1 MTFIKDAMKDVLI
14 SSTTSMSD
22 DSFASESLTT
32 EYILSSK
39 GISYSLKSLIDIEA
53 ADYSFIDKVIAQI
66 VSDQLQIELL
76 TLIKAKSIR
85 EFDDHYAKKLIIHVI
100 YSNLTVQDHTIDI
113 ASMLITR
120 LDQHQMIL
128 EKTWMN
134 KIDLVIDMRT
144 DSLRFSNFNPTSQKS
159 IALFSSNKSITKQK
173 SLTSTHILKRP
184 FTSITSQFSQK
195 SLSFSQKKSSI
206 EQLKPRDATL
216 TSVKIPK
223 STSGSMNIA
232 IIEAATYRMLVKRS
246 DVKTFAVIVS
256 KIDRLITTVEN
267 KLEEVNLHELSHVEI
282 LEEIKVKLSF
292 EYHDYLDVFD
302 RAMIDQLS
310 SHHFYDHKIEL
321 IDEETSFRS
330 RLYQMFD
337 HKLQKVKK
345 YLIDHLNK
353 EFIFFSFASYASLI
367 LFIEKKDESLRF
379 CVDYRKL
386 NALIKRDR
394 YSLSL
399 IDETLARIQES
410 KYLTRL
416 NIIVAFNKL
425 HMHSDSEDLTIF
437 IIFFDSYKYHIM
449 LFELTNES
457 TFYQHYMNDVLFK
470 YLHQFCQIYLD
481 DIIIYS
487 KILKK
492 HRRHVWLILHRLRE
506 VDLQIDIN
514 KCEFH
519 VQKIIF
525 LELLMSIEE
534 LKMNSRKMQ
543 AVVDWSTLNNLT
555 QMQFFIDFCN
565 FYRRFIKNFS
575 KIVRSMIRFTQKKI
589 IFEWNEVCQIVF
601 DHMKRRMIET
611 SILRHFDQTRE
622 AILEIDSFDYVND
635 EVLSQYDDEE
645 VLHSIVFYSKNMSS
659 AECNYEI
666 YDKEL
671 LIIIWAFEHWRLELK
686 LTDISIKMFIDHQTL
701 ILLMKDK
708 ELSRRQMRWVQKFAD
723 FNFRIMYRSDKQN
736 IKIDALTRQADVVLR
751 DSEDE
756 RVCYQWITILT
767 SNRIKIA
774 DLKKNISEPIYKQVL
789 ETNEIDE
796 NCMLLREA
804 IARDETQYE
813 DIKLKNCRI
822 QNEILYHDNQL
833 WVSFNELLQ
842 MNLIREVHNQSSMS
856 HSDILRTVKI
866 IKRNYYWSFMRKT
879 INRYIRNCYICQRSK
894 TSRNKS
900 NDLLQSLSISE
911 QRWQNI
917 VMNFIID
924 LSDSY
929 DYNAILTVICRLS
942 KERHYISCITDDED
956 ITVEKTAEML
966 LQWVYRFHDLS
977 NFIVF
982 DRDSQFIF
990 ILWKFLCKRLSIS
1003 LRLFIVYHSQIDDQ
1017 SERVN
1022 QNVERYLRFFCLYMQ
1037 NDWVKWLLMIEFV
1050 DNNVLSSIIFLILFF
1065 MNKSFHS
1072 HMSFDPD
1079 IIEYES
1085 IRERLQIVRVEDI
1098 FDHMNKTLIFAREAL
1113 TKTRERMV
1121 KQANKHRK
1129 KINYEIESKM
1139 FLNERNIVTA
1149 RLFKKLD
1156 DKMLDSFKVTDS
1168 VDFFYKLKLSDT
1180 MRIHDVFHSELLRS
1194 VDDDSLPGQKNEFSR
1209 SIVVNDENEWK
1220 IDDILNSRRYRRWLQ
1235 YQVKWK
1241 NYDND
1246 LNWYNADDDEFM
1258 NAQEMINDFHIKYSR
1273 KAH

>member
-1 MTFIKDAMKDVLI
+1 MKDVLI
-14 SSTTSMSD
+14 SSTTSTSD

-32 EYILSSK
+32 ECVLSSNE
-39 GISYSLKSLIDIEA
+39 ISYSLKSLIDIGA
-53 ADYSFIDKVIAQI
+53 AGYSFIDEVIAQI
-66 VSDQLQIELL
+66 VCDQLQIELL
-76 TLIKAKSIR
+76 TLTKAKPIR
-85 EFDDHYAKKLIIHVI
+85 EFDDHYAKKLITHAI
-100 YSNLTVQDHTIDI
+100 YSNLTVQDHTIDT

-128 EKTWMN
+128 GKTWMN
-134 KIDLVIDMRT
+134 KTDLVIDMRT
-144 DSLRFSNFNPTSQKS
+144 DFLRFSNFNPTSQKP
-159 IALFSSNKSITKQK
+159 IALLSSNKSITKRK
-173 SLTSTHILKRP
+173 SLTSTHILKRS
-184 FTSITSQFSQK
+184 FTFVTSQTSQN
-195 SLSFSQKKSSI
+195 KKFI
-206 EQLKPRDATL
+206 EQLKQRDATL
-216 TSVKIPK
+216 TNVNSK
-223 STSGSMNIA
+223 STFILKPFSFSSTNIA
-232 IIEAATYRMLVKRS
+232 MIEAATYRMLVKRS
-246 DVKTFAVIVS
+246 DVKIFAVIVS
-256 KIDRLITTVEN
+256 KIDRLITTAEN
-267 KLEEVNLHELSHVEI
+267 KSEEVNLHELSHAEV
-282 LEEIKVKLSF
+282 LEQVKIKLLS

-310 SHHFYDHKIEL
+310 SHRFYDHKIEL
-321 IDEETSFRS
+321 TDEEMLSRS

-337 HKLQKVKK
+337 HKLQKIKK

-353 EFIFFSFASYASLI
+353 EFIFFSFASYISLI
-367 LFIEKKDESLRF
+367 LFIEKKDDSLRF

-386 NALIKRDR
+386 NALIKRNR

-399 IDETLARIQES
+399 IDETFARIQES
-410 KYLTRL
+410 KYLIRL
-416 NIIVAFNKL
+416 NIIIAFNKL
-425 HMHSDSEDLTIF
+425 RMHSDNEDLTIF
-437 IIFFDSYKYHIM
+437 IIFFDSYKYHVM

-457 TFYQHYMNDVLFK
+457 TFYQHYMNDVLFE

-487 KILKK
+487 KTLKK
-492 HRRHVWLILHRLRE
+492 HKQHVRLILNRLRE
-506 VDLQIDIN
+506 ADLQIDIN

-519 VQKIIF
+519 VQKTIF
-525 LELLMSIEE
+525 LELLISIEE

-555 QMQFFIDFCN
+555 QIQFFIDFCN

-575 KIVRSMIRFTQKKI
+575 KIVRSMIQLTQKKI

-622 AILEIDSFDYVND
+622 TILEIDSFDYVND

-671 LIIIWAFEHWRLELK
+671 LIIIRAFEHWRLELK
-686 LTDISIKMFIDHQTL
+686 LTDISIKMFIDHQALTP
-701 ILLMKDK
+701 LMKDK
-708 ELSRRQMRWVQKFAD
+708 ELSRRQMRWVQKLAD
-723 FNFRIMYRSDKQN
+723 FNFRIMYRSGKQN
-736 IKIDALTRQADVVLR
+736 INVDALTRRADVVLR
-751 DSEDE
+751 GSEDE
-756 RVCYQWITILT
+756 RVRYQRITILT
-767 SNRIKIA
+767 SNRMKIA
-774 DLKKNISEPIYKQVL
+774 DLEENISEPIYKQIL
-789 ETNEIDE
+789 ETNRTDE
-796 NCMLLREA
+796 NCTLLREA

-813 DIKLKNCRI
+813 DIKLKNCRT
-822 QNEILYHDNQL
+822 QDEILYDNSQL

-842 MNLIREVHNQSSMS
+842 MNLIREMHDQSSVD
-856 HSDILRTVKI
+856 HFDILRTVKV

-879 INRYIRNCYICQRSK
+879 IDRYIRNCYICQRSK

-900 NDLLQSLSISE
+900 NGLLQPLSISE
-911 QRWQNI
+911 QRWQDI
-917 VMNFIID
+917 AMNFIID
-924 LSDSY
+924 LSDSSE
-929 DYNAILTVICRLS
+929 YNAILTIICRLS

-966 LQWVYRFHDLS
+966 IQWVYWTHDLS
-977 NFIVF
+977 SFIVS
-982 DRDSQFIF
+982 DRGSQFIS

-1003 LRLFIVYHSQIDDQ
+1003 LRLFIVYHSQIDGQ

-1022 QNVERYLRFFCLYMQ
+1022 QNVERYLRFFCSYMQ
-1037 NDWVKWLLMIEFV
+1037 NDWSKWLFMTEFA
-1050 DNNVLSSIIFLILFF
+1050 DNNALFSVIFLTLFF
-1065 MNKSFHS
+1065 MNKNFHPRI
-1072 HMSFDPD
+1072 SFDPD

-1085 IRERLQIVRVEDI
+1085 TRERLQINRTKDI
-1098 FDHMNKTLIFAREAL
+1098 SEQMNKTLIFAREAL
-1113 TKTRERMV
+1113 VKTRKQMV
-1121 KQANKHRK
+1121 NQANKHRK

-1139 FLNERNIVTA
+1139 FLNERNIVIA

-1180 MRIHDVFHSELLRS
+1180 MRIRDVFHSELLRPA
-1194 VDDDSLPGQKNEFSR
+1194 VDDSLPGQKNELSG
-1209 SIVVNDENEWK
+1209 SIVVNNEDEWE
-1220 IDDILNSRRYRRWLQ
+1220 IDDILNFRRYQRRLQ
-1235 YQVKWK
+1235 YRVKWK
-1241 NYDND
+1241 SYDND

-1258 NAQEMINDFHIKYSR
+1258 NAQEVVDDFHTKYST